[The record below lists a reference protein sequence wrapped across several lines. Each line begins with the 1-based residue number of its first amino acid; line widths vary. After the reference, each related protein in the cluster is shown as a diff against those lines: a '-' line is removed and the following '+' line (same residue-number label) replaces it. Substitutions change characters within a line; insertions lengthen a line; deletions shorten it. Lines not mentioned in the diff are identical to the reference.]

1 MPRRRRGSAW
11 LVGVALALASLLPA
25 LAPEAAAAVVI
36 VSPPVVSNV
45 TDTSF
50 TVSWVTNVP
59 AGGYVRYGTA
69 AGQLTAQQLDERGA
83 DYTGYTHHVKVTGL
97 LAGTKYYYGVTS
109 GDATADSTGYYLTTG
124 PSGGTPQAP
133 TPNTFSGQVRKPD
146 GSPAVGAI
154 VYVYLQHQPGASTQ
168 ANSSKLST
176 LTNST
181 GTFEIDVSQARGSGT
196 NQTFLG
202 YFQYALSG
210 DRVFYQVEGG
220 MGYGGAVNRVAWQ
233 SVDTNTTSAGSSPT
247 SVDISLPYADPPT
260 PTSTFTATPT
270 ATVTPAGPTPTPPA
284 TATTAARPSPTP
296 VATAEPT
303 SPPLPAVSPSPVRS
317 PTPQPAPPATAA
329 PSPSPRPTGTPTVV
343 LLRPPPPV
351 ELARPTGSPAAGYAR
366 KAVPTSPGP
375 TSTPVAVPTPA
386 RPASASVAPEH
397 VPPGILALITL
408 AGVLV
413 ASGLGLVT
421 VGVVSGLRRRSA

>member
-1 MPRRRRGSAW
+1 MPWRRRGSAW
-11 LVGVALALASLLPA
+11 LAGVALALASLLPA
-25 LAPEAAAAVVI
+25 LTPGAAAAVVI

-50 TVSWVTNVP
+50 SVSWVTNVP

-69 AGQLTAQQLDERGA
+69 AGQLTAQQLDERGG
-83 DYTGYTHHVKVTGL
+83 DYAGYTHHVKVAGL
-97 LAGTKYYYGVTS
+97 LAGTKYLYGVTS
-109 GDATADSTGYYLTTG
+109 GDATADSTSYYLTTG
-124 PSGGTPQAP
+124 PSGGTPSAP

-146 GSPAVGAI
+146 GSPSVGAI
-154 VYVYLQHQPGASTQ
+154 VYVYLQHQPGTSTQ

-181 GTFEIDVSQARGSGT
+181 GTFEVDVSQARGSGA
-196 NQTFLG
+196 NQTYQG

-210 DRVFYQVEGG
+210 DKVFYQVEGG

-233 SVDTNTTSAGSSPT
+233 SVDTNTTSAGSSPA

-260 PTSTFTATPT
+260 PTPTFAATPT
-270 ATVTPAGPTPTPPA
+270 ATVTPAGPTPTPTPPA
-284 TATTAARPSPTP
+284 TLTAAARPSPTP
-296 VATAEPT
+296 VATTAPT
-303 SPPLPAVSPSPVRS
+303 PAASPSPVRS
-317 PTPQPAPPATAA
+317 PTPQPAAAPPATAA
-329 PSPSPRPTGTPTVV
+329 PGPSPRPTARPTAG

-351 ELARPTGSPAAGYAR
+351 GPVRPTGSPVAGYAQ
-366 KAVPTSPGP
+366 KATPTSPGP
-375 TSTPVAVPTPA
+375 TSTPVAAPTPA
-386 RPASASVAPEH
+386 GPAAASVAPEH
-397 VPPGILALITL
+397 VPPWILALITL

-413 ASGLGLVT
+413 AAGLGLVT